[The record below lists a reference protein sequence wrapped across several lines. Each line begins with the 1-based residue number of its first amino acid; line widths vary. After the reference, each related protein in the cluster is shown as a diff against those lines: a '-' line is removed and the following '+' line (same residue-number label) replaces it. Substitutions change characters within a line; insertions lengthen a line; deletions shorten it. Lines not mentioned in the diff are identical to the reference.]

1 MCSAAASVSRAA
13 NAAQTP
19 ESMPPLNNTTDR
31 GFSPATAQ
39 HPSANEICLSCD
51 GGSGRNSC
59 TMIHKLSQNSTG
71 LVGLVVAVST
81 QQSAFSHRTMVVAQ
95 AESSGGSNHQCKPK
109 LKIDPRAPRIKRM
122 SACVAEC

>member
-31 GFSPATAQ
+31 GFFPATAQ

-59 TMIHKLSQNSTG
+59 TMIHKLSQNFTG
-71 LVGLVVAVST
+71 LAGLVVAVSN
-81 QQSAFSHRTMVVAQ
+81 QHSAKKPDHRAIEGVFSCSQITRSPDRQITRFP
-95 AESSGGSNHQCKPK
+95 G
-109 LKIDPRAPRIKRM
+109 
-122 SACVAEC
+122 